1 MEEKKEERSK
11 SHNLQ
16 NYTEEGVH
24 TENSK
29 RKKKAIHV
37 PLSKLHSLI

>member
-29 RKKKAIHV
+29 KKKKQYMSHCQNYI
-37 PLSKLHSLI
+37 P